1 MSLKRLLILLAAC
14 LASVQAA
21 PCRAEDAIRT
31 NAADIVIKADT
42 MSNDQQDGTIRASG
56 SVNMLWEGI
65 SLRANRATYQPGT
78 KILNAEGYVII
89 RKGDD
94 ILTGEKVTLNLETGR
109 GELENASVSVQQT
122 NATITGKKVIRKD
135 DNTLVISG
143 TQVTTCELPDPSWK
157 ISAEELEVNLL
168 GYAIGRNVVF
178 YIRKIPVF
186 YTPWIAFPV
195 VRERRTGLL
204 FPRFGYSNRRGA
216 QVDIPFYW
224 NISPSQ
230 DALFDLDI
238 ETRRGAGTGVEYR
251 YIRSRGSEGN
261 INGFLIYDVMD
272 GRWRGQIGQNHKEII
287 SPDLNL
293 RSTVNLTS
301 DRRFLS
307 DFGEKSGEYNRQT
320 NDTIFNALKT
330 WQNYALTTHLRY
342 SEDYYAVDNSR
353 TLQTLPEIG
362 FTAVRQQIFSLP
374 AYIDFDATATNFQRD
389 VGPSGQRLQAF
400 PRLTLVGGIPGY
412 LNASINGGVH
422 LRGYNTQSSPAGA
435 SYRREEGSALPEA
448 GATLATS
455 FSRVYEVNGSNLIKL
470 RHEVT
475 PELSY
480 RFSPE
485 QDQSRLPF
493 YDYNDR
499 LIHQNVLYY
508 GFSSYLGGKFKSG
521 DSYEY
526 RDLSRIRLMQGY
538 SLKGSRRDLLTL
550 VDDGHHLTDLILESD
565 TWLHPL
571 AKLTFDARYNLIDN
585 RFSTVAPGLEIDD
598 KQGNTLAATY
608 RMARNEL
615 EYLEGRLSTK
625 MFTPWTL
632 GFTTRYS
639 FDRGGFLESVYSAEY
654 RHQCWSVVMAL
665 HDRVGSQSF
674 TVNFNLAGLTDSG
687 FSK

>member
-389 VGPSGQRLQAF
+389 AGPSGQRLQAF

-422 LRGYNTQSSPAGA
+422 LLGYNTQSSPAGA